1 VVEIA
6 VVGSLNLDTTI
17 RVAVLPTAGATVL
30 GTGHFSGMGGKGAN
44 QAVAAARLGRQVA
57 LVGMVGADDAGTALL
72 QSLAEAGVETSAVGV
87 AAGVGTGVALITV
100 DDAAANT
107 IVVDPGAN
115 LTLGAAEVR
124 RAARMLRGAAVT
136 LAQLEVPVASVAEA
150 AALAGGRF
158 VLNPAPATGLPSE
171 ILAATDVLVPNAS
184 ELGALVGG
192 PAPGDAAQAAEMAR
206 AIRGPEAVVVTLG
219 AEGAVVVAGRTDAIH
234 VPAPWVTAV
243 DPTAAGDAFCGGLAD
258 GLARGLSLVDA
269 ARWAVRCGAVAATR
283 WGAQASLPTREDVDA
298 MEAP

>member
-124 RAARMLRGAAVT
+124 RAASYSTLRRRQGCRARSSPPPMCWFRTRRSWELSSAVLRRVT
-136 LAQLEVPVASVAEA
+136 PLRRRRWR
-150 AALAGGRF
+150 GRF
-158 VLNPAPATGLPSE
+158 
-171 ILAATDVLVPNAS
+171 
-184 ELGALVGG
+184 
-192 PAPGDAAQAAEMAR
+192 
-206 AIRGPEAVVVTLG
+206 
-219 AEGAVVVAGRTDAIH
+219 AGR
-234 VPAPWVTAV
+234 
-243 DPTAAGDAFCGGLAD
+243 
-258 GLARGLSLVDA
+258 R
-269 ARWAVRCGAVAATR
+269 RW
-283 WGAQASLPTREDVDA
+283 W
-298 MEAP
+298 